1 MMMERTLLDTDIFS
15 EVLKRKHQ
23 HVVAVA
29 HAYYQQFGYYTT
41 SMITVLEVVKGFH
54 KVNREV
60 EIQTFLEHVAE
71 AEVLTLTMKSAEL
84 AGRIY
89 AKLERTGQP
98 IGRAD
103 PIIAAIAITENLLL
117 ATGNTKHYERIQ
129 QLGYDLRLTNWKTEP
144 LNIVEQTDDD
154 N

>member
-15 EVLKRKHQ
+15 EVLKGKHQ

-29 HAYYQQFGYYTT
+29 HAYYQQFGHYTT
-41 SMITVLEVVKGFH
+41 STVTVLEVVKGFH

-71 AEVLTLTMKSAEL
+71 AEVLTLTMKSAES

-89 AKLERTGQP
+89 ADLERTGQP

-129 QLGYDLRLTNWKTEP
+129 QLGYDLRLTNWRTEP